1 MNRSMITASVSMG
14 QLQRQLDTIS
24 NNLSNS
30 NTYGFKRRDVQFS
43 DLLTQEMNSQ
53 TNPNREVGRLTPDN
67 IRLGNGARIA
77 GTVLRMEQG
86 SVVQTGRSL
95 DIALLDP
102 NLMFQVRKTLEN
114 GDEIIEYTREGSFY
128 MTPVQGNPNQLQLTA
143 GNGDRLVGE
152 NGRPITVPAGFESIN
167 IGSDGAVQATMGDG
181 TTVNAGQLSLVEIIR
196 PQLLEST
203 GDNRYRVERDTEL
216 GQALALVEGRDGIVQ
231 QGALEQSNVDV
242 SHEMTQLLTTQRSYQ
257 MNARA
262 VTMAD
267 QMMGL
272 VNSIR

>member
-30 NTYGFKRRDVQFS
+30 NTYGYKRRNVQFS
-43 DLLTQEMNSQ
+43 DLLTQEMNNQ
-53 TNPNREVGRLTPDN
+53 PNQNKEVGRLTPNN
-67 IRLGNGARIA
+67 IRLGNGARVT

-86 SVVQTGRSL
+86 TVVDTGRSL
-95 DIALLDP
+95 DIALLNP
-102 NLMFQVRKTLEN
+102 NMMFQVRKTLEN
-114 GDEIIEYTREGSFY
+114 GEEIVEYTREGSFY
-128 MTPVQGNPNQLQLTA
+128 VTPVEGNPNELQMTA
-143 GNGDRLVGE
+143 ANGDRLVGE
-152 NGRPITVPAGFESIN
+152 NGPITVPAGFSSIN
-167 IGSDGAVQATMGDG
+167 IGSDGAVQVTMPDQ
-181 TTVNAGQLSLVEIIR
+181 TIVNAGRLSLVEVTR

-203 GDNRYRVERDTEL
+203 GDNRYRVEPGTQLD
-216 GQALALVEGRDGIVQ
+216 QALIRVQGRDGFIQ

-257 MNARA
+257 MNAKA